1 MVTAEEKIPDGI
13 QDVFCVPV
21 RRRKTEDR
29 VLGKGEQHLY
39 SRKDEW
45 YLPKAEELGHGVS
58 GSVHEVCKH
67 NKDCDHVMKI
77 IIFNPEFFPD
87 SDRKQF
93 LKEVELQK
101 EAFRLGVAPEIID
114 SWICE
119 NPDIGVIIMPTLQ
132 KTLGDV
138 LRDVNVKKE
147 VKDGYVKDAFE
158 ILHTLHQNNI
168 YHGDSHLQN
177 FMVDFNNK
185 LKIIDFGFAKIV
197 YDSDKYN
204 PQHSPEFFLSKR
216 PSRPNTDYDILQ
228 RALKQ
233 KYFWG

>member
-1 MVTAEEKIPDGI
+1 MYGYMEPASEEKKPE
-13 QDVFCVPV
+13 VFCIPV
-21 RRRKTEDR
+21 DKNDSE
-29 VLGKGEQHLY
+29 VGIIGQGETSGP
-39 SRKDEW
+39 SRKGEW
-45 YLPKAEELGHGVS
+45 YLPSTGEKGHGVQ
-58 GSVHEVCKH
+58 GTVHEVCK
-67 NKDCDHVMKI
+67 NNDCDYVMKI
-77 IIFNPEFFPD
+77 IIFNGGYT
-87 SDRKQF
+87 RKHF

-119 NPDIGVIIMPTLQ
+119 DPDIGVIIMPALQ